1 MPMII
6 AIQGHYGV
14 VFQPLMQTNII
25 QLLYHYTA

>member
-14 VFQPLMQTNII
+14 VFQPLW
-25 QLLYHYTA
+25 LP